1 MWGSLVL
8 KDERHY
14 AGVVVA
20 TAPDHLDTC
29 ARALDAIPGVEVHQQ
44 EASTGRIVLVQ
55 EADTV
60 EEQQRLLA
68 QVRGQQHVRFAAVV
82 YHYVDSEESA

>member
-1 MWGSLVL
+1 L

-20 TAPDHLDTC
+20 TAPEHLETC
-29 ARALDAIPGVEVHQQ
+29 AQALDAISGVEVHQQ
-44 EASTGRIVLVQ
+44 DPSTGRIVLVQ

-60 EEQQRLLA
+60 EEQQRLLE
-68 QVRGQQHVRFAAVV
+68 QVRRQPNVRFAAVV
-82 YHYVDSEESA
+82 YHYVDSEETA